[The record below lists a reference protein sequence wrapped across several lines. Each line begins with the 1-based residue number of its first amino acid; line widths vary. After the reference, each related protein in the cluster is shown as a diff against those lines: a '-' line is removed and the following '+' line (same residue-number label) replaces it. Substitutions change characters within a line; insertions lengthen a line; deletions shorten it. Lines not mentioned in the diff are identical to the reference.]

1 MKSFVNRESG
11 ITLVALAITLIVMG
25 ILTGVIIYDITSKN
39 GIFEVKQEIEDQFN
53 EDMSDTESQI
63 TGIQSEWGDII
74 NHKGIDE
81 EVGSR

>member
-11 ITLVALAITLIVMG
+11 ITLVALAIILIVMG